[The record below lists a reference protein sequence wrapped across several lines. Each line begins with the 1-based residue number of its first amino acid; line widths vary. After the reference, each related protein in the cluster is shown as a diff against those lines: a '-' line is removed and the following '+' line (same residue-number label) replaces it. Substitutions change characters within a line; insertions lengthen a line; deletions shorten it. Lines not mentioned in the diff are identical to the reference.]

1 MTTGHSTRHEELLPA
16 YALGALDGE
25 DLRDLESHL
34 GTGCEVCRREL
45 DLWQG
50 DLEQLAASV
59 EPVTPSE
66 ETRQRVR
73 RLAGIAPQVST
84 AVPPAAKE
92 TAAPTA
98 PPARAD
104 RAGRRPRPARWALLA
119 AAASVLITVG
129 SLWRQARLGNELDRL
144 GTERDRLA
152 LQVSALD
159 QQLGLA
165 RAESQR
171 MAESLAIISA
181 PGAQAVRLAGLGPTP
196 QASGHTFVSP
206 ERGEAVFYAAN
217 LPAPAPGKTYQLWWI
232 QDGKPVS
239 AGVFGVDAHGSGSL
253 RVAHVPPAGQVQ
265 AWAVTVEPE
274 GGVPAPTGDMVLK
287 G

>member
-1 MTTGHSTRHEELLPA
+1 MTPGHSTRHQELLPA

-25 DLRDLESHL
+25 DLRDLETHL
-34 GTGCEVCRREL
+34 ATGCEVCRREL

-59 EPVTPSE
+59 EPVTPSD

-73 RLAGIAPQVST
+73 RLAGSASQASVALPS
-84 AVPPAAKE
+84 AANE
-92 TAAPTA
+92 NEVPTA
-98 PPARAD
+98 MPF

-119 AAASVLITVG
+119 AAASVLVTAG
-129 SLWRQARLGNELDRL
+129 SLWRQAQLGNELDRL
-144 GTERDRLA
+144 GAERDRQA
-152 LQVSALD
+152 LQISALD

-239 AGVFGVDAHGSGSL
+239 AGVFGVDAKGSGSL
-253 RVAHVPPAGQVQ
+253 RVAHVPPSRQIQ

-274 GGVPAPTGDMVLK
+274 GGLPAPTGDVVLK